1 MRLAAIDVGTNSVHM
16 VIADVNRDGNFDV
29 VDRVKETVRLGRRAF
44 ETGALSKEAMDLAVR
59 TLSNFKKLIQ
69 IRHVNRMR
77 AVATSAVRETR
88 NSAEFVARIRR
99 ETGIKVEII
108 PGAEEARLIF
118 VAARHA
124 MGLEGGPHLLIDIGG
139 GSVEL
144 VMVRDGEP
152 MWMRSLR
159 LGVSRLTEQF
169 LTDDPPSPRQV
180 RDLEAH
186 LAMEAG
192 DLLKSAKREGV
203 VRAIGTSGTVNTLVA
218 MARAARGE
226 ELGRLAGATASAAEI
241 AEIRRN
247 VLDCD
252 LADRLELPGI
262 DAKRADLMPASA
274 ILTDY
279 ILHHSGAPEIV
290 ACTWAL
296 REGLLLELAGI
307 ANRREAI
314 DARKHSVGAL
324 AQKFE
329 KRNEH
334 GQTVA
339 KLAGQIFD
347 ATAETLDLPKDAREI
362 LEYAALLH
370 DIGHSIDHDRHNR
383 HSYYLIKNAD
393 LFGFSP
399 DEIESIAQVARGHR
413 KQGAKVDS
421 TELIQLPEEKRKM
434 VRALAAILRVA
445 DGLDRTHFG
454 MVKGVH
460 LSYAPGKLYID
471 VDSGSERADLELWTC
486 EKRVD
491 LLAKLLD
498 RRIVLRQRVGGRR
511 KPSLID
517 ASAAIAR
524 RRGAL

>member
-1 MRLAAIDVGTNSVHM
+1 
-16 VIADVNRDGNFDV
+16 
-29 VDRVKETVRLGRRAF
+29 
-44 ETGALSKEAMDLAVR
+44 
-59 TLSNFKKLIQ
+59 
-69 IRHVNRMR
+69 
-77 AVATSAVRETR
+77 
-88 NSAEFVARIRR
+88 
-99 ETGIKVEII
+99 
-108 PGAEEARLIF
+108 
-118 VAARHA
+118 
-124 MGLEGGPHLLIDIGG
+124 
-139 GSVEL
+139 
-144 VMVRDGEP
+144 
-152 MWMRSLR
+152 
-159 LGVSRLTEQF
+159 
-169 LTDDPPSPRQV
+169 
-180 RDLEAH
+180 
-186 LAMEAG
+186 
-192 DLLKSAKREGV
+192 
-203 VRAIGTSGTVNTLVA
+203 
-218 MARAARGE
+218 
-226 ELGRLAGATASAAEI
+226 
-241 AEIRRN
+241 
-247 VLDCD
+247 
-252 LADRLELPGI
+252 
-262 DAKRADLMPASA
+262 
-274 ILTDY
+274 
-279 ILHHSGAPEIV
+279 
-290 ACTWAL
+290 L

-307 ANRREAI
+307 ASRREAN
-314 DARKHSVGAL
+314 DARKHSVAAL

-347 ATAETLDLPKDAREI
+347 ATAEALELPRDAREI

-421 TELIQLPEEKRKM
+421 TELNALPEEKRKM

-454 MVKGVH
+454 VVTDVH
-460 LSYAPGKLYID
+460 VSYTPGKMFLD

-498 RRIVLRQRVGGRR
+498 RRIILRQRVGGRR
-511 KPSLID
+511 RSALID

-524 RRGAL
+524 RRRAV

>member
-1 MRLAAIDVGTNSVHM
+1 MR
-16 VIADVNRDGNFDV
+16 
-29 VDRVKETVRLGRRAF
+29 
-44 ETGALSKEAMDLAVR
+44 GA
-59 TLSNFKKLIQ
+59 TTFK
-69 IRHVNRMR
+69 
-77 AVATSAVRETR
+77 
-88 NSAEFVARIRR
+88 
-99 ETGIKVEII
+99 
-108 PGAEEARLIF
+108 
-118 VAARHA
+118 
-124 MGLEGGPHLLIDIGG
+124 
-139 GSVEL
+139 
-144 VMVRDGEP
+144 
-152 MWMRSLR
+152 
-159 LGVSRLTEQF
+159 
-169 LTDDPPSPRQV
+169 
-180 RDLEAH
+180 
-186 LAMEAG
+186 
-192 DLLKSAKREGV
+192 
-203 VRAIGTSGTVNTLVA
+203 RAIGTSGTVNTLVA

-226 ELGRLAGATASAAEI
+226 ELGRLGGATASAAEI
-241 AEIRRN
+241 AHVRRQ
-247 VLDCD
+247 VLDYE

-262 DAKRADLMPASA
+262 DAKRADLMPAAA

-279 ILHHSGAPEIV
+279 ILHHSGAPELV

-307 ANRREAI
+307 ASRREAI
-314 DARKHSVGAL
+314 DARRHSIGAL

-329 KRNEH
+329 GTNEH

-347 ATAETLDLPKDAREI
+347 ATAEVLELPAQSREL

-399 DEIESIAQVARGHR
+399 EEIESIAQVARGHR

-421 TELIQLPEEKRKM
+421 PELYALPEDKRRM

-454 MVKGVH
+454 IVKNVH

-471 VDSGSERADLELWTC
+471 VDSGSEPADLELWAC

-491 LLAKLLD
+491 LLAKLLG
-498 RRIVLRQRVGGRR
+498 RRVSLRQRVEGRR
-511 KPSLID
+511 KSAVID
-517 ASAAIAR
+517 ASAAMAR
-524 RRGAL
+524 RQRAM

>member
-1 MRLAAIDVGTNSVHM
+1 M
-16 VIADVNRDGNFDV
+16 VIADVNRDGNIDV
-29 VDRVKETVRLGRRAF
+29 IDRVKETVRLGRRAF
-44 ETGALSKEAMDLAVR
+44 ETGTLSKEAMDLAVR
-59 TLSNFKKLIQ
+59 TLSNFKKLLQ
-69 IRHVNRMR
+69 IRHVKEMR

-108 PGAEEARLIF
+108 SGVEEARLIF

-124 MGLEGGPHLLIDIGG
+124 MGLEGGPHLLVDIGG

-152 MWMRSLR
+152 IWMRSLR

-169 LTDDPPSPRQV
+169 LTDDPPTPRQV

-186 LAMEAG
+186 LADEMGA
-192 DLLKSAKREGV
+192 LLKDARHEGV
-203 VRAIGTSGTVNTLVA
+203 ERAIGTSGTVNTLVA
-218 MARAARGE
+218 MARATRGE
-226 ELGRLAGATASAAEI
+226 ELGRLSGASASAAEI

-247 VLDCD
+247 ILDCD
-252 LADRLELPGI
+252 LTDRIDLPGM

-279 ILHHSGAPEIV
+279 ILHHSAAPEIV

-296 REGLLLELAGI
+296 REGLLLEMAGI
-307 ANRREAI
+307 AGRRESI
-314 DARKHSVGAL
+314 DARKHSVAAL

-339 KLAGQIFD
+339 RLAGQIFD
-347 ATAETLDLPKDAREI
+347 ATAQTLELPDHAREI

-393 LFGFSP
+393 LFGFTP
-399 DEIESIAQVARGHR
+399 DEIEVIAQVARGHR

-421 TELIQLPEEKRKM
+421 PEICPLSEEQRRM

-454 MVKGVH
+454 VVKNVH
-460 LSYAPGKLYID
+460 LSYAPGKLYLDI
-471 VDSGSERADLELWTC
+471 DSGSERADLELWTS
-486 EKRVD
+486 ERRIE

-511 KPSLID
+511 KPALID

-524 RRGAL
+524 RRRAV